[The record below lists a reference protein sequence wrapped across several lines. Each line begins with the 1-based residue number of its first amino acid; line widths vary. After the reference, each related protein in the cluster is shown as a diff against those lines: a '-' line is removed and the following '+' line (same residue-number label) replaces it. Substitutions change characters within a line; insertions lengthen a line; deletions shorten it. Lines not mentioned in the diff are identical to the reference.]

1 MTPLATGAVVAVL
14 AAGAIACLVMA
25 VRPHRRRLA
34 QVRSALHATG
44 DRPTPAAG
52 LQAALGHRIDE
63 HFGDGLVLVGLR
75 ADDVAARIVTAVAVG
90 GFGALLA
97 LVAVVRAGLLPP
109 SPVWFAGAPAVA
121 AAAGWIMWSDVTGRI
136 DRRRRELRSAT
147 TDFVQLVAVGL
158 TTDQSVEQAVAFA
171 LQVGD
176 GDALALLRD
185 ELATA
190 PLRGIP
196 LWEALD
202 QLGRRF
208 GQRELSEFG
217 SSIERQGT
225 QGVSITDTVNSLAAS
240 MRDKALDE
248 LEREADAANANLAG
262 PTICFVVTTIV
273 FLAYPLAL
281 RIGEAFGG

>member
-1 MTPLATGAVVAVL
+1 MSPIGPAALVAVL
-14 AAGAIACLVMA
+14 GAGALASIAMA
-25 VRPHRRRLA
+25 VRPRRRRLA
-34 QVRSALHATG
+34 DVRTALHSG
-44 DRPTPAAG
+44 PEQPTSSVGLRAAMG
-52 LQAALGHRIDE
+52 GRVHA
-63 HFGDGLVLVGLR
+63 HFGADLALVELR
-75 ADDVAARIVTAVAVG
+75 ADDVAARVLTAGTVA
-90 GFGALLA
+90 GFGTLLA
-97 LVAVVRAGLLPP
+97 VVAATQTGTLPS
-109 SPVWFAGAPAVA
+109 SPIWFAAAPLMA
-121 AAAGWIMWSDVTGRI
+121 AAAAWIMWADVASRI
-136 DRRRRELRSAT
+136 ERRRRDLRRAT

-171 LQVGD
+171 LQVGE
-176 GDALALLRD
+176 GDALELIRS

-190 PLRGIP
+190 PMRGVP

-262 PTICFVVTTIV
+262 PTICFVITTIV

>member
-1 MTPLATGAVVAVL
+1 MNPIAPAALVAVL
-14 AAGAIACLVMA
+14 AAGAIACFVMA
-25 VRPHRRRLA
+25 ARPHRRRLA
-34 QVRSALHATG
+34 DVRAALHAGPDQASTTSG
-44 DRPTPAAG
+44 VRAAVAG
-52 LQAALGHRIDE
+52 RVATC
-63 HFGDGLVLVGLR
+63 FGDDLALVDLR
-75 ADDVAARIVTAVAVG
+75 ADDVAARVVTAAAVA
-90 GFGALLA
+90 GFGSMLLVLA
-97 LVAVVRAGLLPP
+97 TIRTGMLPA
-109 SPVWFAGAPAVA
+109 SPVWFLAVPLLA
-121 AAAGWIMWSDVTGRI
+121 AVCAWIMWSDVASRI
-136 DRRRRELRSAT
+136 EKARRSLRRAT
-147 TDFVQLVAVGL
+147 TDFIQLVAVGL

-171 LQVGD
+171 LEVGD
-176 GDALALLRD
+176 GDALHLLRT

-225 QGVSITDTVNSLAAS
+225 QGVSITDTINSLAAS